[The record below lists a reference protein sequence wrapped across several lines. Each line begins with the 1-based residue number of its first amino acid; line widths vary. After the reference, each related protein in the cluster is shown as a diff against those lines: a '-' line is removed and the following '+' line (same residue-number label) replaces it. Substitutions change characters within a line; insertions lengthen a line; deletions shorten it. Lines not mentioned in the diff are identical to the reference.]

1 MKYKILD
8 GTFEQVEP
16 SISDSF
22 VENSL
27 DTMKTFRGFKLLGF
41 IFFFIACITYL
52 LYGGSVYMVNHME
65 EAVGG
70 LDLNNEFISFMSS
83 IWYAHLTAFPITMLV
98 IFTMYYRNRN
108 RVKGHVIYYLLMTIY
123 TLLISLLLFKVMQ
136 LLVSYFIL
144 RIIYTTLFILTL
156 SYSIWLGYQNAIH
169 MIYGKKKRRSKVV
182 EWFSRNFKSI
192 LPILLVI
199 GGAYFILK
207 VIFEPAADLETRVI
221 GSMADF
227 MPLFMVGTNFAFI
240 YYIGVIVRS
249 YYVHKY
255 SERFRVKFQYDKE
268 DWYGQKY
275 KG

>member
-1 MKYKILD
+1 MKHRICN

-16 SISDSF
+16 GISDSF

-27 DTMKTFRGFKLLGF
+27 DTMKTFKGLKLFGFV
-41 IFFFIACITYL
+41 FFFIGCTTYL
-52 LYGGSVYMVNHME
+52 LYGGSVYIVNHME

-70 LDLNNEFISFMSS
+70 LDLNNEYILFMSS
-83 IWYAHLTAFPITMLV
+83 IWYAHLQALPVTMLV
-98 IFTMYYRNRN
+98 ILTMYYRNRN
-108 RVKGHVIYYLLMTIY
+108 RVKGHVIYYLLMTIF
-123 TLLISLLLFKVMQ
+123 TLLVSLLLFKVMQ

-156 SYSIWLGYQNAIH
+156 VYSIWQGYQNALH
-169 MIYGKKKRRSKVV
+169 MIYGEKKGRSKVV
-182 EWFSRNFKSI
+182 EWFSRNFKKI

-207 VIFEPAADLETRVI
+207 VIFEPASDLETRVI

-227 MPLFMVGTNFAFI
+227 LPLFMVGTNFAFI

-249 YYVHKY
+249 YYVDKF
-255 SERFRVKFQYDKE
+255 SEQFRVKCQYEKDE
-268 DWYGQKY
+268 WYGPKH
-275 KG
+275 KV